1 MGFISRKNEFFYK
14 TTLNTINTD
23 FVLEQIEIFSW
34 KINKPT
40 VIVIDNASVHKNK
53 KMSQQIPFWN
63 DRGLYI
69 FYLPTYSPKLN
80 IAEIVWKH
88 LKYYWIKPQDYRTAD
103 TLLLTVALALSDIG
117 NNLKINFSD
126 YKNRAN

>member
-40 VIVIDNASVHKNK
+40 VLVIDNAPVHKNK

-69 FYLPTYSPKLN
+69 FYLPTYSPELN

-88 LKYYWIKPQDYRTAD
+88 LKYYWIKPQDYQTAD
-103 TLLLTVALALSDIG
+103 TLLLTVALALSEIG